1 MAALYEVVS
10 GALNF
15 REAPSATAPVIS
27 ALEKGQIVEKVGD
40 SDKAGWWKV
49 RTAIGKVEEE
59 GFVSKTYLVAVDPA
73 PSKGGFRL
81 FPFLPDLRASFQRV
95 TSFVGPYAERFGPTA
110 LPELNTILR
119 QYGINK
125 NTKRF
130 THFMAQV
137 AHESANFRLLEENLK
152 YSAERLLVVFPK
164 YFKTP
169 EDAQAYALQP
179 EKIANRIYAS
189 RMGNGDE
196 ASGDGWR
203 YRGRGFIQLTGRE
216 NYRKIGAKIG
226 EDLEANPDRVATE
239 LPVALK
245 TACAYWDDRNL
256 NALAD
261 ADDIRAITKKINGGY
276 HGLAERER
284 LLAKAR
290 KIWT

>member
-15 REAPSATAPVIS
+15 REAANPSAPVIS
-27 ALEKGQIVEKVGD
+27 VLEKGHVVEKLAD
-40 SDKAGWWKV
+40 ADRAGWWKV
-49 RTAIGKVEEE
+49 RTTVGRLEEE

-73 PSKGGFRL
+73 PVKAGFRF

-95 TSFVGPYAERFGPTA
+95 TTFVGPYAERFGPTA
-110 LPELNTILR
+110 LPELNKIMR
-119 QYGINK
+119 EYGINK

-164 YFKTP
+164 YFKT
-169 EDAQAYALQP
+169 EEEAKAFAYQP
-179 EKIANRIYAS
+179 EKIANRIYAG

-216 NYRKIGAKIG
+216 NYRKIGQKIG

-239 LPVALK
+239 LPIALR

-261 ADDIRAITKKINGGY
+261 ADDLRAITKKINGGY
-276 HGLAERER
+276 HGLADRQR
-284 LLAKAR
+284 LLDKAR